1 MTMIGICDTCG
12 CDVPIYTRYPEYI
25 SCGPCE
31 DRYQMAMAIQWF
43 GDKYNWDGQLMEQ
56 AIRADGDRELLA
68 HFLEETKHQCG

>member
-31 DRYQMAMAIQWF
+31 LRYQMGLAIQWY
-43 GDKYNWDGQLMEQ
+43 GDTDGTDKTRRIKL
-56 AIRADGDRELLA
+56 
-68 HFLEETKHQCG
+68 